1 MLYGQSSA
9 FAEVNMKK
17 LVLTSIMLVLAVSVC
32 LAAEG
37 GVDLS
42 MEAETKW
49 GVRAPWAD
57 PAAYKGH
64 FTLADTSLK
73 SKVDAYYGNFSAYTE
88 FTFNY
93 CLADVL
99 NYKYLYENKEK
110 IRNFGN
116 CTFLLDE
123 FWADYTSSFW
133 GIRVGRQKAA
143 WGKADGIDITNVLCP
158 SNMSSFAAMTSDSS
172 TLGIDAVRFS
182 LNGNSFTADAWWVPF
197 FTPSIL
203 PFDEGNQLRP
213 LIVPLSTSF
222 PVPALNRVLTLPIN
236 IREAEKPKTALKN
249 SEFGLKI
256 SGYFSRLDVSLYAF
270 YGWDDI
276 PLMNYKVTF
285 GQAQFPYPPMP
296 NGLEVAGKYERMA
309 MLGAD
314 AALPIGETVIRME
327 GAFFPKRYFQKSPEA
342 ILGGS
347 KEASEQH
354 DEIAALVGID
364 WMPSGWT
371 FTAQYHFSYVRG
383 KLDALKRTDNYTHG
397 ATFSASRSFLDE
409 TLEASLSSVINFD
422 DFDTMFAPSVK
433 YSISDQLSVSGGAY
447 IFLPGPH
454 SDDNDRHDGEYGK
467 YRDLSTFFISAKY
480 SL

>member
-1 MLYGQSSA
+1 MR
-9 FAEVNMKK
+9 K
-17 LVLTSIMLVLAVSVC
+17 LVLITILLVFAVLSC
-32 LAAEG
+32 LATEG

-42 MEAETKW
+42 MDAETKW
-49 GVRAPWAD
+49 GVRAPWTD
-57 PAAYKGH
+57 PAAYAGH
-64 FTLADTSLK
+64 FTLADTSLT

-88 FTFNY
+88 FTFDY

-99 NYKYLYENKEK
+99 NYKYLNKNKDK
-110 IRNFGN
+110 IRNFGS
-116 CTFLLDE
+116 CTYLLNE
-123 FWADYTSSFW
+123 FWADYSSSSW

-158 SNMSSFAAMTSDSS
+158 SNMSSFASMTGDNS
-172 TLGIDAVRFS
+172 TLGIDALRLS

-213 LIVPLSTSF
+213 IIVPLSTEF
-222 PVPALNRVLTLPIN
+222 PVPALNKVLTLPIN
-236 IREAEKPKTALKN
+236 IKEAEKPKTSLQN
-249 SEFGLKI
+249 SEFGLKL
-256 SGYFSRLDVSLYAF
+256 SGYFSKLDVSLYGF

-285 GQAQFPYPPMP
+285 GNPQPPYPAMP
-296 NGLEVAGKYERMA
+296 NGLEVSGKYERMV
-309 MLGAD
+309 MFGAD

-327 GAFFPKRYFQKSPEA
+327 AAFFPKRHFQKSVES
-342 ILGGS
+342 ILSGS
-347 KEASEQH
+347 KEFSEKH

-383 KLDALKRTDNYTHG
+383 KLDSLKRTDPYTHG
-397 ATFSASRSFLDE
+397 ATFSASRTFLDE
-409 TLEASLSSVINFD
+409 TLEAGFSGIVNFD

-433 YSISDQLSVSGGAY
+433 YSVSDQLSVSGGAY